1 MIYAFFCSKSFLTKS
16 YLFNAEIHLTT
27 RGPFLSCCPSNSNI
41 FHLIQCISSDFG
53 WVNLTIFDN
62 HGVILLR
69 TINLP
74 AARGIDMKSFTAV
87 LGISDVQH

>member
-1 MIYAFFCSKSFLTKS
+1 MIYAFFVKQSFLTKN
-16 YLFNAEIHLTT
+16 YFFNAEIHLTT
-27 RGPFLSCCPSNSNI
+27 RGPFLSCCSSNSNI

-53 WVNLTIFDN
+53 WVNLTVFAS

-87 LGISDVQH
+87 LGISDVQN